1 MLANRFDNFL
11 VICLSFST
19 DLARSWGRSV
29 WYVSFVLFPYTGSV
43 ARKQCFVAFL
53 QAFVDYFCP
62 SSLQTVKSELY
73 YSDVRYD
80 NPGDAISFVS
90 LTLFVLLFLF
100 LHFLFSLLCSSIII
114 FLLSLFYDLKV

>member
-1 MLANRFDNFL
+1 MVCLFL
-11 VICLSFST
+11 L
-19 DLARSWGRSV
+19 
-29 WYVSFVLFPYTGSV
+29 LFPYIGSV

-62 SSLQTVKSELY
+62 SSLQTFKTELS

-90 LTLFVLLFLF
+90 LTLFLPLSLS
-100 LHFLFSLLCSSIII
+100 LHFSPFFLLRFSIII
-114 FLLSLFYDLKV
+114 FLPNLPHDLKV

>member
-1 MLANRFDNFL
+1 MLANRFDFL
-11 VICLSFST
+11 VNCLSFST

-62 SSLQTVKSELY
+62 SSLQTVKTELS

-90 LTLFVLLFLF
+90 LTLFVFLF
-100 LHFLFSLLCSSIII
+100 LVLHFLLFFFPSLLLYYHIPLES
-114 FLLSLFYDLKV
+114 FL